1 MKTVTKFKTYIK
13 DLLSKSVKTLNI
25 DVQDND
31 LIINISNPNKVT
43 FLDDNVGKRETFY
56 FSNASFSTTEIKKDD
71 FGVIERLDKK
81 AHKVIFQNLKDKEN
95 LAKFNDKY
103 EKDGK
108 DLIYIVDIKII
119 KVEDIVKIYK
129 ITNIYYDE
137 TMDLEYL

>member
-71 FGVIERLDKK
+71 FGVIERIDKK
-81 AHKVIFQNLKDKEN
+81 PHKIIFQNPIDKETMVN
-95 LAKFNDKY
+95 KL
-103 EKDGK
+103 EK
-108 DLIYIVDIKII
+108 DLIYIVDVEII
-119 KVEDIVKIYK
+119 KVEDIVRMYK
-129 ITNIYYDE
+129 ITNIYYNE
-137 TMDLEYL
+137 IMDLESF